1 MTWPIRLDS
10 IISSQ
15 LCIVIQPH
23 TPLLLQGPIVILP
36 LFRHVLPAV
45 HQRDQHVLQPVPVPE
60 SSGHVPANTT
70 STTATN
76 VPAEAAAAVP
86 TAAAV
91 PAAVQL
97 PAGLQAAASW
107 LPAAKHVPAAAAV
120 PAASS
125 ASSRPKR
132 RS

>member
-60 SSGHVPANTT
+60 SSGHVPANAT

-86 TAAAV
+86 TAAV

-107 LPAAKHVPAAAAV
+107 LPAAKHVPAAAAAV

-125 ASSRPKR
+125 AGGRPKR